1 MRRVKAGTE
10 WHPATDQLLG
20 TDVYGTPSSA
30 AADETFSVEFGAFD
44 QFLFATGDGAKW
56 VIVDKE
62 QVRHGS
68 SGLAR
73 RVAWVNRVLSH
84 GAHPSLW
91 HT

>member
-30 AADETFSVEFGAFD
+30 TADATFSVEFGAFD

-56 VIVDKE
+56 LIADKE
-62 QVRHGS
+62 QVRLHATGY
-68 SGLAR
+68 R
-73 RVAWVNRVLSH
+73 DSH
-84 GAHPSLW
+84 DG
-91 HT
+91 